1 MRKVAELF
9 IQTLPV
15 VLIVSVVAFLLTS
28 LLPGDAAI
36 SRLGLDATP
45 EQLAAAREAMG
56 LNDPAPIRYL
66 KWLGSALSGD
76 LGTSLRSGEPVTNIL
91 MRRIPVTLELAVAG
105 TTLAMLFG
113 IPAGILA
120 AVYRNGLIDGIVNIV
135 ALSGMAIPF
144 FWLGLL
150 LIMLFSLN
158 LQWVPPSG
166 YVPFVENPLE
176 NLRLMALPSLT
187 IAVAFAATLMRQ
199 TRASMLEVLTAD
211 YIRTAK
217 SKGTS
222 SVRIIL
228 HHALRNALIPIIT
241 VIGLQ
246 MGTLVGGAIVTE
258 SVFGLPGLGRTI
270 VEGIFQR
277 DFPVVQ
283 GVLVIVVMAVVATN
297 FVTDICYRLANPRI
311 R

>member
-1 MRKVAELF
+1 MRKIADLL

-28 LLPGDAAI
+28 LLPGDAAV

-45 EQLAAAREAMG
+45 EQLAAVRETMG
-56 LNDPAPIRYL
+56 LNDPVPIRYV
-66 KWLGSALSGD
+66 KWLGSALAGD

-91 MRRIPVTLELAVAG
+91 MRRIPVTVELAVLG

-120 AVYRNGLIDGIVNIV
+120 AVYRNGLIDGITNIL

-150 LIMLFSLN
+150 LIMMFSLN

-166 YVPFVENPLE
+166 YVPFLENPLE

-222 SVRIIL
+222 PLRIIL

-241 VIGLQ
+241 VVGLQ

-283 GVLVIVVMAVVATN
+283 GVLVVIVVAVVATN
-297 FVTDICYRLANPRI
+297 FVTDICYRLVNPRI
-311 R
+311 K